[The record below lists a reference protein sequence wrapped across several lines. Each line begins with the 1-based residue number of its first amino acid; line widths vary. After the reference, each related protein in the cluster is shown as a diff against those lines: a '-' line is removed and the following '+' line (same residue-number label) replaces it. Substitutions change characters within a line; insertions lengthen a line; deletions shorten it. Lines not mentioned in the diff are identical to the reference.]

1 VISWAI
7 AMQTTSNL
15 NTIYEIDDYQ
25 WLEETIE
32 RLKNREFDQLD
43 LEHLIEELED
53 LGRERKNAVAS
64 LLEQII
70 RHYLMYQFWNEEVER
85 NAPHWEAEI
94 FNFKIQLNRLL
105 TRNLQTYLEANLD
118 KIYQSSRKYIQ
129 KKARLDNLPQKSP
142 YTLEALLND
151 DHLP

>member
-1 VISWAI
+1 MISEAI
-7 AMQTTSNL
+7 AMQTTSNF
-15 NTIYEIDDYQ
+15 NTLYEIDDYQ
-25 WLEETIE
+25 WLEETVE
-32 RLKNREFDQLD
+32 RLKKREFDQLD

-53 LGRERKNAVAS
+53 VGRERKNAVIS

-70 RHYLMYQFWNEEVER
+70 RHYLMYQFWTEEVER

-105 TRNLQTYLEANLD
+105 TRNLHIYLEENLD

-142 YTLEALLND
+142 YTLEALLNE